1 MKQALIKGNKSD
13 EWYTPIETVQTML
26 DVFPPKAGD
35 KSCCHSIQ
43 IKVISQKLLQAN
55 MIHWLYTA
63 LMTF

>member
-1 MKQALIKGNKSD
+1 MKQALINGGKSD

-35 KSCCHSIQ
+35 KLYCHSIQ

-55 MIHWLYTA
+55 MIH
-63 LMTF
+63 